1 MDPQFAYSNENM
13 KSYHEHQ
20 RIKIIRC
27 VLVSILFGFLLVV
40 SLHQTSEH
48 MKNYMFS
55 PPEELEEWED
65 HIQIAILLRG
75 KLIRQKCKT
84 VIFKHLTY
92 KATIYLVLIF
102 NFFIPRTQ

>member
-1 MDPQFAYSNENM
+1 MFPQFAYSNENM

-27 VLVSILFGFLLVV
+27 VLISILFGFLLVV

-75 KLIRQKCKT
+75 KLIRQKCSFDT
-84 VIFKHLTY
+84 N
-92 KATIYLVLIF
+92 LIIHCKQPLIDF
-102 NFFIPRTQ
+102 STDLSK

>member
-1 MDPQFAYSNENM
+1 MFPQFAYSNENM
-13 KSYHEHQ
+13 KSYNEHQ

-27 VLVSILFGFLLVV
+27 VLISILFGFLLVV

-55 PPEELEEWED
+55 KPEELEEWED

-75 KLIRQKCKT
+75 K
-84 VIFKHLTY
+84 
-92 KATIYLVLIF
+92 
-102 NFFIPRTQ
+102 